1 MLYRASLLSV
11 CLLTGCSL
19 LPDGQET
26 ASPTARSAPKK
37 AEQPL
42 LFYTER
48 LADQLFAELG
58 PIAIGQVAVVTFV
71 DADTLKPEPVHFR
84 FRQLGLQLQESMQTV
99 ASQLGYQVVELRA
112 TNQISLYAEH
122 EQGLSRELAELAKQQ
137 QVRFVIAGTM
147 TQGDYDTT
155 VNAKLVDT
163 EHNRVIAAASNLIPQ
178 LAFDQNEKVRMRQDK
193 LYRLEY

>member
-1 MLYRASLLSV
+1 M

-71 DADTLKPEPVHFR
+71 DADTLKPEPAHFR